1 MAQGKLLNCIFWDD
15 VTCKYRKSETVTMMV
30 RCWSCREF
38 KRFVREMDK
47 ADARI
52 MDQIEK
58 ERSGGDDFG

>member
-1 MAQGKLLNCIFWDD
+1 MVEGKPLECIFWDD
-15 VTCKYRKSETVTMMV
+15 VDCRHRKSETPTIMV

-47 ADARI
+47 ADAKM

-58 ERSGGDDFG
+58 GRSEGDCLG

>member
-1 MAQGKLLNCIFWDD
+1 MVEGKLLNCIFWDD
-15 VTCKYRKSETVTMMV
+15 VACKHRKSETVTMMV

-47 ADARI
+47 ADAKI

-58 ERSGGDDFG
+58 ERSEGDSFG